1 MEFFIKKIK
10 FKEGYGNVDKNVI
23 IDFLVF
29 VFDYDM
35 FYFFDLVYK
44 YEIRKWFL
52 LIVDKVD
59 IEKIVESILE
69 KIVEKV
75 LKNIF
80 WLICS
85 ELLWF
90 IFFEDLEVFIDRF
103 IE

>member
-10 FKEGYGNVDKNVI
+10 FKEVYGNVDKNVI

-75 LKNIF
+75 LKK
-80 WLICS
+80 ICN

-103 IE
+103 FE